1 MTTQT
6 SGFKAFVD
14 KTNQTA
20 KNIMHPAQP
29 HVEQNRVEPE
39 YNQTQTKPNNDQ
51 QDKEKTTPLNPDA
64 PQPK

>member
-1 MTTQT
+1 MTTLT

-29 HVEQNRVEPE
+29 HLEQDRVEPD
-39 YNQTQTKPNNDQ
+39 YNQPQSNPNNDQ
-51 QDKEKTTPLNPDA
+51 KDKERTTPITPEA